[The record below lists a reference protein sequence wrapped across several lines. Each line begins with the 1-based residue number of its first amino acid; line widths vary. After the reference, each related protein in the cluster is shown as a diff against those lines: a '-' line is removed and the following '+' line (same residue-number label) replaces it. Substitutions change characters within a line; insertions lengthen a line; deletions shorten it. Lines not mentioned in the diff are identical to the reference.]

1 MQMLSHRDE
10 IISHPCLYH
19 QGDTGRFFHDAFGVI
34 WSFIVGVPQ
43 TMTSPQRTSN
53 WMITWGPAV
62 DPGQPQIPD
71 KLGIHTATP
80 LRAEALMFYGVSWL
94 RLAGW
99 VVRNS
104 FFLVARKE

>member
-19 QGDTGRFFHDAFGVI
+19 QGDTGRFFHDAFRVI
-34 WSFIVGVPQ
+34 WSFIVGVAQ
-43 TMTSPQRTSN
+43 TV
-53 WMITWGPAV
+53 TWGPAV

-99 VVRNS
+99 VVRNI